1 MDTRAL
7 LAFVVPVILAPACGS
22 SSSGPGSSGTQ
33 TPTPNAPPLLQ
44 QDCDPIVP
52 SECGLPYPSNVWT
65 VPDPTRKTGMH
76 VYFGD
81 TTLPKYDQAGDHVS
95 KAPLE
100 GRDGFSPGVSLM
112 VSLPGATTTGLA
124 DAYHVD
130 QSMTATSPTVL
141 IEYDTGNRVPHWA
154 ELDTLPSTLSYT
166 SKSGIDAKMFFIRPA
181 VRLKDATRYV
191 VAIRSVVDDSGTPLP
206 VNPVF
211 QALRDNTPN
220 DDLSVAPRRQ
230 LYADI
235 TSKLQSAG
243 IDTSSVQLA
252 WDFTTA
258 SQEDTT
264 QWMLHMRDDA
274 LQKVGTD
281 GPAYTYTQCTAT
293 PSGPSNDPC
302 GIKDNPNPYIRRR
315 IVGQMTVPLYLDKP
329 DTGASI
335 NFGSDG
341 MPAQNGT
348 ATFQFTVQI
357 PNSLVN
363 SGKTGAIIQNAHGL
377 FGDQSEGNDGYMA
390 ETCDR
395 EGYVEV
401 AVDLVGMASD
411 DGSTY
416 VPNLLAGD
424 ISQFY
429 HVVHRMHQGF
439 INELLAMR
447 MMMGK
452 MSQDP
457 ATIFN
462 GKPTIDPTT
471 RFYRGDSQ
479 GGISGGVYMAI
490 STDVTRGLLGEP
502 GAPYNILL
510 DRSADFNGFFLI
522 IQGVFPNPLDIQ
534 FGLGLIQSLWDM
546 AEPDGYIPYITGNP
560 LPNTPSHNV
569 LLHVAIGD
577 QQVSPLGA
585 HFVARTIGAQN
596 LKTVNRE
603 IYGITD
609 ADSGFSGNGMVEWD
623 FGLPASQSPV
633 TNTPPL
639 ASLPDPHDTLRQQAD
654 AQDMSDIFFRTGT
667 VVQTCPSGGPC
678 AAPQNWSNGGVLP
691 PVTSLDGGS
700 YEEGGT
706 NSSGD
711 GGASDPPDA
720 SGP

>member
-1 MDTRAL
+1 MDRRAL
-7 LAFVVPVILAPACGS
+7 LALVVPVILAPACS
-22 SSSGPGSSGTQ
+22 SSSPGSGTHP

-44 QDCDPIVP
+44 QDFDPMVP
-52 SECGLPYPSNVWT
+52 SEPGMPYPSNVWT
-65 VPDPTRKTGMH
+65 MPDSTRKTGMH

-81 TTLPKYDQAGDHVS
+81 TTLPKYNQKGDHIT
-95 KAPLE
+95 KAPFE
-100 GRDGFSPGVSLM
+100 ARDGFSPGVSLM
-112 VSLPGATTTGLA
+112 TSLPGATTTGLA
-124 DAYHVD
+124 DAFHID
-130 QSMTATSPTVL
+130 QSMTPTSPTIV
-141 IEYDTGNRVPHWA
+141 IEADTGARVPHWA

-166 SKSGIDAKMFFIRPA
+166 SKSGIDAKTFFIRPA
-181 VRLKDATRYV
+181 MRLKDATRYI
-191 VAIRSVVDDSGTPLP
+191 VAIRNVVDDSGTPLP

-235 TSKLQSAG
+235 MGKLKGAG
-243 IDTSSVQLA
+243 IDTSTLQLA

-258 SQEDTT
+258 SRDDTT
-264 QWMLHMRDDA
+264 QWMVHMRDDA
-274 LQKVGTD
+274 LQTVGAD
-281 GPAYTYTQCTAT
+281 GPAYTYTQCTPT
-293 PSGPSNDPC
+293 PSGPSQDPC
-302 GIKDNPNPYIRRR
+302 GITDNPNAYVRRR
-315 IVGQMTVPLYLDKP
+315 IIGQMTVPLYLDKP
-329 DTGASI
+329 DPGASLH
-335 NFGSDG
+335 FGPDG
-341 MPAQNGT
+341 MPAKNGT

-363 SGKTGAIIQNAHGL
+363 SGKAGAIIQNAHGL
-377 FGDQSEGNDGYMA
+377 FGDQSEGNNGYMA

-416 VPNLLAGD
+416 VPNMLAGD
-424 ISQFY
+424 ISQFF
-429 HVVHRMHQGF
+429 HMVHRMHQGF

-534 FGLGLIQSLWDM
+534 LGLGLIQSLWDM
-546 AEPDGYIPYITGNP
+546 AEPDGYLPYITDNP

-577 QQVSPLGA
+577 QQVTPLGA
-585 HFVARTIGAQN
+585 HFIARSIGAKQLN
-596 LKTVNRE
+596 KANRE
-603 IYGITD
+603 IYGIPD
-609 ADSGFSGNGMVEWD
+609 ADSGFSGNGIVEWD
-623 FGLPASQSPV
+623 FQLPASQSPV

-639 ASLPDPHDTLRQQAD
+639 GSLPDPHDALRQQGD
-654 AQDMSDIFFRTGT
+654 AQDMADTFYRTGT
-667 VVQTCPSGGPC
+667 VVQTCPNGGPC
-678 AAPQNWSNGGVLP
+678 AAPTDWSSGSILP
-691 PVTSLDGGS
+691 PVTDIDGGA
-700 YEEGGT
+700 YVEGGT
-706 NSSGD
+706 AQSGD
-711 GGASDPPDA
+711 GGHDPPD
-720 SGP
+720 GGGQ